1 MLPNG
6 CDSKRHRIKVGSPR
20 KTVANRAKNFDLLT
34 EHFKVACEPYYF
46 QNENPD
52 TGEIT
57 STAVFSDQID
67 KEKAL
72 LNLVA

>member
-1 MLPNG
+1 
-6 CDSKRHRIKVGSPR
+6 
-20 KTVANRAKNFDLLT
+20 VANRAKNFDLLT

-57 STAVFSDQID
+57 STAVFSDHID